1 MALPGKCKGMMTTF
15 DLYQL
20 LKPCFWPILGI
31 TTAAVATVQ
40 KIRGNR
46 GIAHILL
53 LFTYVIIYF
62 AVPWTRMM
70 LERLG

>member
-1 MALPGKCKGMMTTF
+1 MTNF
-15 DLYQL
+15 DLYEL
-20 LKPCFWPILGI
+20 LKPYFWPILGM

-62 AVPWTRMM
+62 AVPWTHMM
-70 LERLG
+70 LRRLG